1 MANAVSRAYN
11 GGLGRSLQQGPGAEL
26 LVKGQGRSPLKLK
39 VFRLSK
45 YQQSSLL
52 VLQESTGQ
60 RSRSAHWWMTLMTLM
75 ALVDGPDGTDDL
87 GG

>member
-26 LVKGQGRSPLKLK
+26 LVRGQGRSPPEAESFSAFQ
-39 VFRLSK
+39 VSTVV
-45 YQQSSLL
+45 L
-52 VLQESTGQ
+52 VGASGVH
-60 RSRSAHWWMTLMTLM
+60 RSEVKIRT
-75 ALVDGPDGTDDL
+75 LVDDPDDH